1 MQVYNDPGATPE
13 KPPIFRK
20 GYPTVV
26 LALTGLIVAVSLIQ
40 FNAPIQLYQWIMAS
54 SVLVVPASE
63 FGFVQP
69 FGPYAPYLLHTL
81 VHGNLFHL
89 VMNMAALISFGPV
102 AALALGR
109 GQRGAVLFLAFF
121 AFCAIGGGVATYI
134 WSTVW
139 NDPTAMIGASSA
151 ISGLLPAVGYM
162 RGGWQ
167 GAWSISVP
175 WLVINIGLG
184 LLGGDIGIMQIA
196 WTAHLGGLAAGFAF
210 PVFLGLARTRS

>member
-1 MQVYNDPGATPE
+1 MQVYNDPEATPE

-26 LALTGLIVAVSLIQ
+26 LALTGLIVAVSLLQ
-40 FNAPIQLYQWIMAS
+40 FNAPVDLYQWLMAS
-54 SVLVVPASE
+54 AMLVITPGEA
-63 FGFVQP
+63 GFAQP
-69 FGPYAPYLLHTL
+69 FGPFAPYILHTV

-89 VMNMAALISFGPV
+89 VMNMAALIAFGPV
-102 AALALGR
+102 VALAFGRGKRAAL
-109 GQRGAVLFLAFF
+109 LFLAFF
-121 AFCAIGGGVATYI
+121 AVCAIGGGIATYA
-134 WSTVW
+134 WYTFW
-139 NDPTAMIGASSA
+139 NETTAVIGASSA

-175 WLVINIGLG
+175 WLVINLGLA
-184 LLGGDIGIMQIA
+184 LLGGDVGVMQIA

-210 PVFLGLARTRS
+210 PAFRALART